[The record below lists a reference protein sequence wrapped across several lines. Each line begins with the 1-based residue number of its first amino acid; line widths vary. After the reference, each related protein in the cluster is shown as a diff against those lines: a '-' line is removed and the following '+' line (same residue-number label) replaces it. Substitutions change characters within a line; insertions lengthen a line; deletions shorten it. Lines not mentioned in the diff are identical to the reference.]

1 MQKVIPLGTATVREA
16 AATATSRVLHF
27 PETLDRTNR
36 TFICAVVF
44 MDLVEYGKKPV
55 AEQLQI
61 KDRLNSHI
69 SEAIQDVPASDRII
83 LDTGDGV
90 AINFL
95 GDPED
100 ALFVAMNLAR
110 AIANS
115 AIEARIGVNVGPVRL
130 VRDVNNQPNIIGD
143 GINVAHHVMSF
154 AQQGQVLVS
163 RSYYD
168 TVTRLSDDYARL
180 FAYQGSRTDK
190 HVREHEVYEVAMPD
204 ADAKTLLLRRKHARA
219 KTLAANGNAGTGAA
233 SAAGLLASRPLAY
246 AVTGLSMAALAAA
259 AVYFMTNPAPSPQK
273 QLVRTP
279 PPARAALPVPIVPSS
294 TPAIQPQV
302 VTAPS
307 VPVPEAATA
316 SIAPEPPV
324 QAAPSPVEHAPRKT
338 PPKGTPRV
346 TNIRPNHGLALETH
360 PESVRVKPA
369 PPTSTDTKAET
380 QEPIKPVLAPIVPT
394 LAPSSRFQV
403 QKPLTGPTAVV
414 LLAIS
419 PWGEVFVD
427 GKPAGISPPMSELEL
442 PVGKHRIEVRNSS
455 FKPYQEDVDLSS
467 NQTTKIKHKFA
478 QGR

>member
-1 MQKVIPLGTATVREA
+1 MQKVIPLGTATAREA

-55 AEQLQI
+55 AEQLQV

-69 SEAIQDVPASDRII
+69 SGAIRDIAASDRII

-100 ALFVAMNLAR
+100 ALFVAMNLAQGFV
-110 AIANS
+110 S
-115 AIEARIGVNVGPVRL
+115 STIEARIGVNVGPVRL

-163 RSYYD
+163 GAYYD
-168 TVTRLSDDYARL
+168 AVTRISEDYTRL

-190 HVREHEVYEVAMPD
+190 HVREHEVYEIAMP
-204 ADAKTLLLRRKHARA
+204 AAEAQALTLRRKHARG
-219 KTLAANGNAGTGAA
+219 KRGAA
-233 SAAGLLASRPLAY
+233 DDSASSAGVLASRPLAY
-246 AVTGLSMAALAAA
+246 AATILSIIALAAA
-259 AVYFMTNPAPSPQK
+259 TFYFLINPEQPPQTQRAQRPAPAK
-273 QLVRTP
+273 AP
-279 PPARAALPVPIVPSS
+279 PPVAPSS
-294 TPAIQPQV
+294 IPVTQPEV
-302 VTAPS
+302 ATAP
-307 VPVPEAATA
+307 PVALPEAAPVA
-316 SIAPEPPV
+316 IVPVPPV
-324 QAAPSPVEHAPRKT
+324 QAAPSPVQQAPKKTSPKAAPRAA
-338 PPKGTPRV
+338 
-346 TNIRPNHGLALETH
+346 NSRPNRGQA
-360 PESVRVKPA
+360 PESRPDSFRSQPA
-369 PPTSTDTKAET
+369 TPVPTDTKAESP
-380 QEPIKPVLAPIVPT
+380 EPIKPVLAPIVPA
-394 LAPSSRFQV
+394 LASPAPPHI
-403 QKPLTGPTAVV
+403 QKPATGPTAVV

-427 GKPAGISPPMSELEL
+427 GKLAGISPPMSELEL
-442 PVGKHRIEVRNSS
+442 TAGKHRIEVRNGN
-455 FKPYQEDVDLSS
+455 FKPYQEDVDLTS

>member
-61 KDRLNSHI
+61 KERLNSHI
-69 SEAIQDVPASDRII
+69 SEAIQDVAASDRII

-100 ALFVAMNLAR
+100 ALIVAMHLAQ
-110 AIANS
+110 AFVS
-115 AIEARIGVNVGPVRL
+115 STIEARIGVNVGPVRL

-168 TVTRLSDDYARL
+168 TVTRISDDYARL

-204 ADAKTLLLRRKHARA
+204 ADARAFVLRRKHARA
-219 KTLAANGNAGTGAA
+219 KTLAADGSGSTAVSRG
-233 SAAGLLASRPLAY
+233 GLLASRPLAY
-246 AVTGLSMAALAAA
+246 VVTGISMVALAAA
-259 AVYFMTNPAPSPQK
+259 AFYFVTNPAPSPQT
-273 QLVRTP
+273 QRVRTP
-279 PPARAALPVPIVPSS
+279 APARTPLPVPVVPSS
-294 TPAIQPQV
+294 TPASQPQV
-302 VTAPS
+302 AMPSPVAVAEPAP
-307 VPVPEAATA
+307 VPVV
-316 SIAPEPPV
+316 PEPPV
-324 QAAPSPVEHAPRKT
+324 QAAPSPVEHAPKKT
-338 PPKGTPRV
+338 PPKATPRV
-346 TNIRPNHGLALETH
+346 ANSRPTHGMAPETH
-360 PESVRVKPA
+360 PESARVKPA
-369 PPTSTDTKAET
+369 TPAPTDTRPET
-380 QEPIKPVLAPIVPT
+380 PEPIKPVLAPIVPAP
-394 LAPSSRFQV
+394 APSSPFQI
-403 QKPLTGPTAVV
+403 QKPVSGPTAVV

-427 GKPAGISPPMSELEL
+427 GKLAGISPPMSELEL
-442 PVGKHRIEVRNSS
+442 AVGKHRIEVRNGS
-455 FKPYQEDVDLSS
+455 FKPYQEDVELGS
-467 NQTTKIKHKFA
+467 NQTTRIKHKFA

>member
-44 MDLVEYGKKPV
+44 MDLLEYGKKPV

-100 ALFVAMNLAR
+100 ALFVAMNLAQ
-110 AIANS
+110 AIASS

-130 VRDVNNQPNIIGD
+130 VRDVNSQPNIIGD

-154 AQQGQVLVS
+154 AHPGQVLVS

-168 TVTRLSDDYARL
+168 TVTRLSDDYTRL

-204 ADAKTLLLRRKHARA
+204 ADARALLLRRKHARA
-219 KTLAANGNAGTGAA
+219 KTLASNGSGSKGAA

-279 PPARAALPVPIVPSS
+279 PPRAALPVPIVPSS
-294 TPAIQPQV
+294 TPAVQPEV
-302 VTAPS
+302 VTAPP
-307 VPVPEAATA
+307 VTVPEVATA
-316 SIAPEPPV
+316 SIAPEPRV
-324 QAAPSPVEHAPRKT
+324 QAAPSPVHAPAKIS
-338 PPKGTPRV
+338 PKATPRV
-346 TNIRPNHGLALETH
+346 ASIRPNHGLALETH
-360 PESVRVKPA
+360 PESARVKPA
-369 PPTSTDTKAET
+369 PPTPTDIKAEP
-380 QEPIKPVLAPIVPT
+380 QEPIKPVLAPIVPAP
-394 LAPSSRFQV
+394 APSSPFQV
-403 QKPLTGPTAVV
+403 QKPVMGPTAVV

-427 GKPAGISPPMSELEL
+427 GKLAGISPPMSELEL
-442 PVGKHRIEVRNSS
+442 AVGKHRIEIRNSS

>member
-1 MQKVIPLGTATVREA
+1 MQKVIPLGTATAREA

-44 MDLVEYGKKPV
+44 MDLVQYGKKPV

-61 KDRLNSHI
+61 KEQLNSHI
-69 SEAIQDVPASDRII
+69 SGAIRDISASDRII

-100 ALFVAMNLAR
+100 ALFVAMNLAQ
-110 AIANS
+110 AFVSS

-143 GINVAHHVMSF
+143 GINVAHNVMSF

-163 RSYYD
+163 GAYYD
-168 TVTRLSDDYARL
+168 TVTRISEDYIRL

-190 HVREHEVYEVAMPD
+190 HVREHEVYEVTMP
-204 ADAKTLLLRRKHARA
+204 AAEAQALTLRRKHVRGKLRA
-219 KTLAANGNAGTGAA
+219 TDHSEGG
-233 SAAGLLASRPLAY
+233 AGLLASRPLAY
-246 AVTGLSMAALAAA
+246 AATALSIIALAAA
-259 AVYFMTNPAPSPQK
+259 TFYFVTNPEQPPQTQQAQRPVRAKAPPPVAPSSTPVTQPEVATAPPVALPEAAPVPVIPVPPVQPAPSPVQ
-273 QLVRTP
+273 Q
-279 PPARAALPVPIVPSS
+279 
-294 TPAIQPQV
+294 
-302 VTAPS
+302 APK
-307 VPVPEAATA
+307 
-316 SIAPEPPV
+316 
-324 QAAPSPVEHAPRKT
+324 KT
-338 PPKGTPRV
+338 PPKAAPRAS
-346 TNIRPNHGLALETH
+346 NSRPNRGQALE
-360 PESVRVKPA
+360 SRSDSLRVQPVTPA
-369 PPTSTDTKAET
+369 QTDTKAESP
-380 QEPIKPVLAPIVPT
+380 EPIKPVLAPIVPT
-394 LAPSSRFQV
+394 VAPPAPPHI
-403 QKPLTGPTAVV
+403 QKPATGPTAVV

-427 GKPAGISPPMSELEL
+427 GKPAGASPPMSELEL
-442 PVGKHRIEVRNSS
+442 TVGKHRIEVRNGN
-455 FKPYQEDVDLSS
+455 FKPYQEDVDLTS

>member
-1 MQKVIPLGTATVREA
+1 MQKVIPLGTATAREA

-69 SEAIQDVPASDRII
+69 SGAIRDIAASDRII

-100 ALFVAMNLAR
+100 ALFVAMNLAEGFVS
-110 AIANS
+110 S

-143 GINVAHHVMSF
+143 GVNVAHHLMSF
-154 AQQGQVLVS
+154 AQRGQVLVS
-163 RSYYD
+163 GAYYD
-168 TVTRLSDDYARL
+168 TVARISEDYIGL

-190 HVREHEVYEVAMPD
+190 HVREHEVYEIAMP
-204 ADAKTLLLRRKHARA
+204 AAEAQALTLRRKHARG
-219 KTLAANGNAGTGAA
+219 KLGAAGKSAGNAGILT
-233 SAAGLLASRPLAY
+233 SRPLAY
-246 AVTGLSMAALAAA
+246 AATVLSIIALAAA
-259 AVYFMTNPAPSPQK
+259 AFYFVTNPEQPPQTQRAQRPAPAKAPPPLAPSSI
-273 QLVRTP
+273 
-279 PPARAALPVPIVPSS
+279 PV
-294 TPAIQPQV
+294 TQPEV
-302 VTAPS
+302 ATAPAL
-307 VPVPEAATA
+307 VLPEAATIPIV
-316 SIAPEPPV
+316 SVPPV
-324 QAAPSPVEHAPRKT
+324 QAAPSPVQQAPKKT
-338 PPKGTPRV
+338 PPKAAPRAA
-346 TNIRPNHGLALETH
+346 NNRPNRGPASESR
-360 PESVRVKPA
+360 PENLRAQPATPA
-369 PPTSTDTKAET
+369 PAGTKAESP
-380 QEPIKPVLAPIVPT
+380 EPIRPVLAPILPAPAPP
-394 LAPSSRFQV
+394 APSHI
-403 QKPLTGPTAVV
+403 QKPAMGPTAVV

-427 GKPAGISPPMSELEL
+427 GKLAGASPPMSELEL
-442 PVGKHRIEVRNSS
+442 TVGKHRIEVRNGN
-455 FKPYQEDVDLSS
+455 FKPYQEIVDLTS
-467 NQTTKIKHKFA
+467 NQTTKVKHKFA